1 MREVN
6 VNALPRA
13 LSIYFF
19 SSVLLLC
26 FLPVFNANASD
37 IGNCLLCHK
46 YPGISRIDEKGTL
59 RLFYVN
65 EDIFNNSVHSRVKCD
80 GCHTDIKKIPH
91 DSAKKVDCMVECHIV
106 EPSTEKKFSHKDAE
120 EFLSRSVH
128 SKTDKDGK
136 PKKFTEDMP
145 TCKNCHDN
153 PLYRPLSFFKK
164 VRYGVSEASLGRCR
178 VCHKKE
184 EFIYRFYNHV
194 TTRLHKSRNP
204 LNISEV
210 CSRCHN
216 NTEIVARH
224 DLSTKAVYSYGET
237 FHGKA
242 ARFLD
247 ERVPDCLD
255 CHVRRGESVH
265 QMLSN
270 EDPLSSTHA
279 NNRSKIC
286 TNIDCH
292 PSASPKFASYSVH
305 AEFNSEQSPVQ
316 YYFTLFF
323 IVLTGGTLLPLMGII
338 FLDCV
343 RRLFPNAV
351 IKRRK

>member
-1 MREVN
+1 MDKSAKVSR
-6 VNALPRA
+6 AYFIIILLP
-13 LSIYFF
+13 
-19 SSVLLLC
+19 LLL
-26 FLPVFNANASD
+26 FALTSAADAAD

-46 YPGISRIDEKGTL
+46 YPGMSRVDENGNL

-65 EDIFNNSVHSRVKCD
+65 EDIFNNSVHAKVKCE
-80 GCHTDIKKIPH
+80 GCHTDIKKVPH
-91 DSAKKVDCMVECHIV
+91 DPAKKVDCLIECHII

-120 EFLSRSVH
+120 FYLAKSVH
-128 SKTDKDGK
+128 SKTDTNGD
-136 PKKFTEDMP
+136 PKKYAEDMP
-145 TCKNCHDN
+145 TCKDCHDN

-164 VRYGVSEASLGRCR
+164 VRSGVSEASLGRCR

-204 LNISEV
+204 LNIAEV
-210 CSRCHN
+210 CARCHN
-216 NTEIVARH
+216 DPEIVARH
-224 DLSTKAVYSYGET
+224 NLATKAVYSYGET

-247 ERVPDCLD
+247 ERIPDCLD
-255 CHVRRGESVH
+255 CHVRKGESVH
-265 QMLSN
+265 QMLRHD
-270 EDPLSSTHA
+270 DPMSSTYSA
-279 NNRSKIC
+279 NRSKIC
-286 TNIDCH
+286 SNIDCH
-292 PSASPKFASYSVH
+292 PSASPKFATYAVH
-305 AEFNSEQSPVQ
+305 AEFNKDQSPVQ

-338 FLDCV
+338 FLDCI
-343 RRLFPNAV
+343 RRIFPHAV